1 MIIKPLT
8 NRLFGKENIRQIV
21 REFIENARTEY
32 NQERFAPEKIEHNI
46 EWFEQLYMS
55 SLRKFTTDT
64 KSFFITTVC
73 YKNILN
79 GKEDSNTEEY
89 IALLRHEVEAIFFGR
104 CGEREHRLN
113 FEFESY
119 LCTETIEDLFYKG
132 EIYKHFDRKHFTYYK
147 GLYGNRVDIEENK
160 IEGCEVSLVPQE
172 GNKHLIIPEDWI
184 GNFIKLNKI

>member
-1 MIIKPLT
+1 MIIKALT

-55 SLRKFTTDT
+55 SLTKFATDT
-64 KSFFITTVC
+64 RSFFITSVC
-73 YKNILN
+73 YNKILN
-79 GKEDSNTEEY
+79 GKEDELTEEY
-89 IALLRHEVEAIFFGR
+89 IALLRHQVEAIFFGR

-147 GLYGNRVDIEENK
+147 GLYGNRVDTEGNRIEEY
-160 IEGCEVSLVPQE
+160 EFSLVPQE
-172 GNKHLIIPEDWI
+172 GDKHLVIPEEW
-184 GNFIKLNKI
+184 NKCFKKLNLT